1 MLLCIIN
8 DINRYMKKLTAY
20 IKSILGIEAAIQPL
34 DKPKMD
40 KLPMYL
46 KESYK
51 WHKAILIDRTC
62 LFAELKEETLFGMAQ
77 IEKHVEQAKN
87 TFDLPV
93 IVIFNKLEAYN
104 RKRLI
109 ERRVAFIVPNKQLYM
124 PELFIDLK
132 DYNNAAPKEINTF
145 TPIAQQLFLLY
156 LLDKN
161 KSILLEQKT
170 FKELAVLLKTNP
182 MAITRAVENLK
193 QHEIIVVT
201 EGKEKFVQ
209 FKLERHEL
217 WNDAMQRNLLVTP
230 IIKQVY
236 VDELP
241 LANNLLL
248 SNASALPEYTDMN
261 DVRQQYYAIE
271 KNVFYALQKKKE
283 LINANKHEGEYCL
296 EVWKYNP
303 TLLSELEQPDAPV
316 VDPLSLYLSLKDS
329 HNERIEM
336 ALEQII
342 EKYTW

>member
-1 MLLCIIN
+1 MLLCFIN
-8 DINRYMKKLTAY
+8 DINSYMKKLTAY

-132 DYNNAAPKEINTF
+132 DYNKASPKETNTF

-161 KSILLEQKT
+161 KSLLLEQKT

-217 WNDAMQRNLLVTP
+217 WHNAMQRNLLVTP
-230 IIKQVY
+230 VIKRVY
-236 VDELP
+236 VDEMP
-241 LANNLLL
+241 DEHLLL
-248 SNASALPEYTDMN
+248 CNASALPEYTDMN
-261 DVRQQYYAIE
+261 DVRQEFYAIE
-271 KNVFYALQKKKE
+271 KNIFYKLQKKQA
-283 LINANKHEGEYCL
+283 LINMNEHEGKYCL
-296 EVWKYNP
+296 EVWKYSP

-329 HNERIEM
+329 QNERIEM
-336 ALEQII
+336 ALDQITD
-342 EKYTW
+342 KYTW

>member
-1 MLLCIIN
+1 
-8 DINRYMKKLTAY
+8 MKDLTTY
-20 IKSILGIEAAIQPL
+20 IKSVLGIEIDIKPL
-34 DKPKMD
+34 DKLMVN

-51 WHKAILIDRTC
+51 WHKTILLDRIC
-62 LFAELKEETLFGMAQ
+62 LFAELKEENMFGMAQ
-77 IEKHVEQAKN
+77 IEKHVEQTKN
-87 TFDLPV
+87 TFNLPV
-93 IVIFNKLEAYN
+93 IIIFNKLEAYN

-109 ERRVAFIVPNKQLYM
+109 ERRVAFIIPNKQLYV
-124 PELFIDLK
+124 PEFFIDLK
-132 DYNNAAPKEINTF
+132 DYNNAVPKETSTF
-145 TPIAQQLFLLY
+145 TPIAQQLFLLHI
-156 LLDKN
+156 LDKHQ
-161 KSILLEQKT
+161 SLLLEQKT
-170 FKELAVLLKTNP
+170 FKELALLLKTNA

-193 QHEIIVVT
+193 HYEIIVVT
-201 EGKEKFVQ
+201 EGKEKFIQ
-209 FKLERHEL
+209 FKQSKNEL
-217 WNDAMQRNLLVTP
+217 WSDATQRNLLINPV
-230 IIKQVY
+230 IKSVY
-236 VDELP
+236 VDEMP
-241 LANNLLL
+241 VEHLLL
-248 SNASALPEYTDMN
+248 CNASALPEYTDMN

>member
-1 MLLCIIN
+1 
-8 DINRYMKKLTAY
+8 MKDLTTY
-20 IKSILGIEAAIQPL
+20 IKSVLGIEIDIKPL
-34 DKPKMD
+34 DKLMVN

-46 KESYK
+46 KEGYK
-51 WHKAILIDRTC
+51 WQEAFLMDRTC
-62 LFAELKEETLFGMAQ
+62 LLAELKEENAFGMAQ
-77 IEKHVEQAKN
+77 IEKHIEQTKN

-109 ERRVAFIVPNKQLYM
+109 ERRVAFIIPNKQLYV
-124 PELFIDLK
+124 PEFFIDLK
-132 DYNNAAPKEINTF
+132 DYNNAAPKETDKF
-145 TPIAQQLFLLY
+145 TPIAQQLFLLHI
-156 LLDKN
+156 LDKHQ
-161 KSILLEQKT
+161 SLLLEQKT
-170 FKELAVLLKTNP
+170 FKELAVLLKTNA

-201 EGKEKFVQ
+201 EGKEKYIQ

-217 WNDAMQRNLLVTP
+217 WNNAMQRNLLVTP